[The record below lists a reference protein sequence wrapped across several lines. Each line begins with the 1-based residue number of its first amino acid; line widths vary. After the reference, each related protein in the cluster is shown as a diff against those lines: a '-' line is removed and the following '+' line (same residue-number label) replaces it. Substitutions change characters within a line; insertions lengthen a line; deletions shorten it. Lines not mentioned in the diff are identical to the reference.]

1 MFTRENSIEPDDG
14 AVKWR
19 RPDPAPSDDVPIRAA
34 TRAEE
39 ARFQPPQEAQ
49 TDKFAERHQLYS
61 ADTRKERVY
70 YSDYQ
75 QKSEVLRASE
85 QKITTKFEDQ
95 KTISAVLDLA
105 EMKGWNRIKI
115 HGTDE
120 FKRELW
126 VQAHVRGV
134 ETEGYQPTNTDRQE
148 AEKRQAKSDAD
159 KPSHW
164 QTRVDEGAKILAERP
179 KVDVQE
185 HVQER
190 AA

>member
-1 MFTRENSIEPDDG
+1 MSI
-14 AVKWR
+14 ANL
-19 RPDPAPSDDVPIRAA
+19 
-34 TRAEE
+34 
-39 ARFQPPQEAQ
+39 QLQ
-49 TDKFAERHQLYS
+49 TS
-61 ADTRKERVY
+61 SVTGIPMV
-70 YSDYQ
+70 
-75 QKSEVLRASE
+75 
-85 QKITTKFEDQ
+85 TEDQ

-105 EMKGWNRIKI
+105 EMKGWDRIKI